1 MKRLIFCFDG
11 TWNKL
16 DPDLATNVVLTAASI
31 ERLGSDGVDQLIHY
45 DEGVGTSEYE
55 KITGGVFGRGVTE
68 NIREAYRF
76 LIFNYD
82 PGDQIY
88 VFGFSR
94 GAFSARSFV
103 GLIRQVG
110 PIDRLHAGRIDEAMD
125 LYREKEDTPSNVS
138 KRQKFRADYA
148 VGVCVSDD
156 DDAYR
161 CTNVRNYTPG
171 SAPPMRIA
179 YLGIW
184 DTVGAMGWP
193 NIVTRFGIDHWL
205 NQEHD
210 FHDVSIDGFVES
222 VRHAVAID
230 EERKLF
236 PLISIGDV
244 SELNRAVGDEPAA
257 PDARY
262 QERWFP
268 GVHGAVGG
276 GGDIRGLSDGALAW
290 VLQGAKHAGLKL
302 DTNAGT
308 RIHSFRPDPYAP
320 LDNETDASF
329 SVTDLIEKDR
339 EGPDHIWQL
348 SPAAIRRW
356 RAPAER
362 MKEGAYRPDVL
373 RDVAEELDALPELDF
388 VAPTDLLDEVV
399 VEPRKTLSH
408 YAFKYYRNN
417 NMWPVIFDA
426 NRDALDSPDE
436 IFPGQ
441 VLRIPRL
448 NLAEKAAPSRG

>member
-16 DPDLATNVVLTAASI
+16 DPDLATNVVLTAASV
-31 ERLGSDGVDQLIHY
+31 ERLGRDGVDQVIHY
-45 DEGVGTSEYE
+45 DEGVGTTEFE
-55 KITGGVFGRGVTE
+55 KIRGGVFGAGVME

-82 PGDQIY
+82 PGDEIY

-94 GAFSARSFV
+94 GAFSARSFI

-110 PIDRLHAGRIDEAMD
+110 PIDRLHAGRIDEAMALYKDREDLPLNHAKRQAFRALYSGGVCIDYEDD
-125 LYREKEDTPSNVS
+125 LYRCANIRGYKT
-138 KRQKFRADYA
+138 
-148 VGVCVSDD
+148 
-156 DDAYR
+156 
-161 CTNVRNYTPG
+161 G
-171 SAPPMRIA
+171 SAPIMKIK

-193 NIVTRFGIDHWL
+193 NIVTRFNIDEFL

-210 FHDVSIDGFVES
+210 FHDPSIDEFIES

-230 EERKLF
+230 EQRKLF

-244 SELNRAVGDEPAA
+244 TELNRAAGDENDD
-257 PDARY
+257 PDAHY

-268 GVHGAVGG
+268 GVHGSVGG
-276 GGDIRGLSDGALAW
+276 GGAIRGLSDGALAW
-290 VLQGAKHAGLKL
+290 MLQGAKQAGLKL

-308 RIHSFRPDPYAP
+308 RIQSFRPDPYAP
-320 LDNETDASF
+320 LDNESDPSF
-329 SVTDLIEKDR
+329 SITDLIEKDR
-339 EGPDHIWQL
+339 EGPDHLWQL
-348 SPAAIRRW
+348 SASAIRRW
-356 RAPAER
+356 RAPATKFDGEL
-362 MKEGAYRPDVL
+362 YRPDVL
-373 RDVAEELDALPELDF
+373 RDVAAELDAMPELDF
-388 VAPTDLLDEVV
+388 RPPVDLLAEVV

-408 YAFKYYRNN
+408 YAYRFYGDH
-417 NMWPVIFDA
+417 NMWDLIFQA
-426 NRDALDSPDE
+426 NVDTLDTPHE

-441 VLRIPRL
+441 VIRIPAL
-448 NLAEKAAPSRG
+448 T